1 LSLNWE
7 LNVMSKITKE
17 KFLALLKESVKMS
30 NNCMYADATK
40 GDYYGSSLTMM
51 SEAGVMT
58 FGVVH
63 SQDGNGARIFNKN
76 MDTMMVV
83 DEPILLKDFKAIQKL
98 MLKINKQISTL
109 T

>member
-1 LSLNWE
+1 
-7 LNVMSKITKE
+7 
-17 KFLALLKESVKMS
+17 
-30 NNCMYADATK
+30 MYADATK

-51 SEAGVMT
+51 SDAGVIT

-63 SQDGNGARIFNKN
+63 SKDGNGARVFNKN

-83 DEPILLKDFKAIQKL
+83 EEPIMLSDFKEVQKL
-98 MLKINKQISTL
+98 MLKINKKISTL